1 MKLKIFW
8 LSFLLLSGCGGGGD
22 ISYNTPIR
30 VFVSGLDAGKE
41 LTLQLNDDEILA
53 VSANGS
59 STFTKPV
66 PVGSSYKVAVHEQ
79 PPGFQ
84 WCDVVNEAGITDET
98 TPDINVNCGAAL
110 GQVTTYAG
118 KYKKSLLSP
127 DDVLLKDAT
136 FQRPY
141 YPVYD
146 KEGNLYFI
154 ELNARVIRKISKDG
168 KLTTFAGTPNAPA
181 RSVEGGV
188 NTGSFKRPN
197 IMVLGPDGL
206 LYVADD
212 KIVVT
217 VDPDGNIKRYAG
229 DYNSSQSPN
238 PYDPSGKTFTRYL
251 DGPKDR
257 AFFYQLVGL
266 AFDSQGNLFLSD
278 NINYVIRRI
287 DKLSG
292 DVTTVAGIAGLRERV
307 NPKNGAA
314 TSATFGDIFA
324 LTIDAKDNI
333 YVLDTYNGIRKIT
346 PEGVVST
353 YYKKDALVID
363 TRSIIID
370 AYGDLY
376 VGGILS
382 GPHISRISPSGVA
395 TLVAGGMY
403 QQLGANDGI
412 GSAARFED
420 TVGLAIAPDGSIIVT
435 DSLGGTLRK
444 VVPVAPNRP

>member
-1 MKLKIFW
+1 
-8 LSFLLLSGCGGGGD
+8 
-22 ISYNTPIR
+22 
-30 VFVSGLDAGKE
+30 
-41 LTLQLNDDEILA
+41 
-53 VSANGS
+53 
-59 STFTKPV
+59 
-66 PVGSSYKVAVHEQ
+66 
-79 PPGFQ
+79 
-84 WCDVVNEAGITDET
+84 
-98 TPDINVNCGAAL
+98 
-110 GQVTTYAG
+110 
-118 KYKKSLLSP
+118 
-127 DDVLLKDAT
+127 
-136 FQRPY
+136 
-141 YPVYD
+141 
-146 KEGNLYFI
+146 
-154 ELNARVIRKISKDG
+154 
-168 KLTTFAGTPNAPA
+168 
-181 RSVEGGV
+181 
-188 NTGSFKRPN
+188 
-197 IMVLGPDGL
+197 MVLGPDGL

-238 PYDPSGKTFTRYL
+238 PYDPSGKTFTRYR
-251 DGPKDR
+251 DGPKDS
-257 AFFYQLVGL
+257 AFFYQLTGL

-292 DVTTVAGIAGLRERV
+292 DVTTAAGIVGLRERV

-333 YVLDTYNGIRKIT
+333 YVLDTFNGIRKIT

-353 YYKKDALVID
+353 YYKKDDLVID

-376 VGGILS
+376 VGGIFS

-395 TLVAGGMY
+395 TLVAGGMS
-403 QQLGANDGI
+403 QQLGDNDGI

-420 TVGLAIAPDGSIIVT
+420 TVGLAIAPDGSRIVT
-435 DSLGGTLRK
+435 DSLGRTLRK